1 LNSFFIPSLL
11 PGERVGVR
19 GGFSDPI
26 WLNQSLFSKGMGF
39 FVFCITTFAIDG
51 YGRTSEQL
59 KGEGG

>member
-1 LNSFFIPSLL
+1 LNFFFIPLAL
-11 PGERVGVR
+11 WERVGVR
-19 GGFSDPI
+19 GDFSDPI